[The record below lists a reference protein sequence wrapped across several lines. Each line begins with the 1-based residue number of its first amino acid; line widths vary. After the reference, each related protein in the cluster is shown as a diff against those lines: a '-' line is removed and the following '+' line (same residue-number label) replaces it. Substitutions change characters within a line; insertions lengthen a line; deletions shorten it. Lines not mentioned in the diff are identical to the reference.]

1 MALRS
6 LYNDDDDDDDMVVV
20 VMTMT
25 MIIINIYYNV
35 QAHYYILTVV
45 TVRRHVIDDATDAP
59 AAASARR
66 SDGVV
71 EARRGFNHV
80 EWGRFFRVHNIAGRA
95 TAAVI
100 VRAGTAPTIIRK
112 TATRR
117 IPTYRGTYMYVY
129 YTIILC
135 YR

>member
-1 MALRS
+1 
-6 LYNDDDDDDDMVVV
+6 
-20 VMTMT
+20 MTITMM

-35 QAHYYILTVV
+35 QAHYYFLTVV
-45 TVRRHVIDDATDAP
+45 TARRHVIDDATDAP
-59 AAASARR
+59 AAASDRR

-80 EWGRFFRVHNIAGRA
+80 EWGRFFRMHNIAGRA

-112 TATRR
+112 TTTRR
-117 IPTYRGTYMYVY
+117 IPTYRDTYIYIYYNNVY